1 MMKTQLRENVESAMR
16 SLELENFVYTADE
29 KAVFEKVA
37 SGEITTTQA
46 LEIFKR
52 MP

>member
-1 MMKTQLRENVESAMR
+1 MTKAQLRENVESAMK

-29 KAVFEKVA
+29 KAIFEKIA

-46 LEIFKR
+46 LKIFKG